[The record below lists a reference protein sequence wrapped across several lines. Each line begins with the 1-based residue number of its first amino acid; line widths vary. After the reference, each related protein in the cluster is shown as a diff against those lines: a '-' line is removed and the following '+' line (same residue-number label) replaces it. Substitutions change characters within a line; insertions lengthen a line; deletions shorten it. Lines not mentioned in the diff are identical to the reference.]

1 VRIGVYNEAGELVKT
16 VLVEQSTKPIQDI
29 TLAQSS
35 TITTLNGPTGKIDI
49 VYQGAV
55 IGTWDGTNASGQP
68 AANGTYQIKVDNV
81 DSFGSVTSTTQQATV
96 NRSLYKVTVLI
107 YNSAG
112 EVVRH
117 LYSFTDDPGL
127 ATVNGVQLSTDV
139 IKPGFGAPTA
149 GVPSQLTL
157 NLGNGTT
164 LVWDGRSDS
173 GSYVQSGEY
182 FLEIHSQ
189 DGTGGDATVTK
200 QVSVQEGNTGVGNI
214 VLEPNLVDLSKG
226 SGAVTFMGP
235 QTMGLTLGA
244 SVYTL
249 AGELVTKVD
258 GTPGTGTMGW
268 NASGLASGLYLA
280 VVEVK
285 DATGGLI
292 QRQIL
297 KLLVKH

>member
-1 VRIGVYNEAGELVKT
+1 VKQFAQP
-16 VLVEQSTKPIQDI
+16 VMDI

-35 TITTLNGPTGKIDI
+35 QITSLNGPTGKIDI

-55 IGTWDGTNASGQP
+55 IGTWDGTNANGQP
-68 AANGTYQIKVDNV
+68 ASNGTYQIKVDNV

-96 NRSLYKVTVLI
+96 NRSLYKVTVLV
-107 YNSAG
+107 YNSVG

-139 IKPGFGAPTA
+139 IKPGTAPAA
-149 GVPSQLTL
+149 GVPSTLTIS
-157 NLGNGTT
+157 LGNGTT
-164 LVWDGRSDS
+164 LVWDGRNDT
-173 GSYVQSGEY
+173 GSFVQTGEY
-182 FLEIHSQ
+182 FLEIHST
-189 DGTGGDATVTK
+189 DGTGENATVTK
-200 QVSVQEGNTGVGNI
+200 QVSVEEGNRGVGDI

-226 SGAVTFMGP
+226 SGAVTFEGP
-235 QTMGLTLGA
+235 QGMNLTLRA

-249 AGELVTKVD
+249 AGELVTVVD

-268 NASGLASGLYLA
+268 SASGLASGLYLA

-285 DATGGLI
+285 DDTGGLVR
-292 QRQIL
+292 RQIL